1 MSEPLIHLTSQK
13 VSVDSHWTKKVPMA
27 SSVLS
32 STASEMAK
40 DPTFVLRHE
49 ILDTDSSPSSSSS
62 ASPAAPETATLEK
75 QKSEEEFRNYDNS
88 DRQAVVENHY
98 RLMRENQTM
107 DFAQRMEKKWL
118 SFDRCQMTIHEAFE
132 ALMGTVHVHA
142 RNTPPKPTH
151 PLPPPTSL
159 PAHSY
164 RHLAILAR
172 TRTRSASSFL
182 GGQHAQE
189 GLR

>member
-1 MSEPLIHLTSQK
+1 
-13 VSVDSHWTKKVPMA
+13 MA

-32 STASEMAK
+32 STSAEMAK

-49 ILDTDSSPSSSSS
+49 ILDPSSPSSSS
-62 ASPAAPETATLEK
+62 ASPAAPEIMK

-132 ALMGTVHVHA
+132 ALKGTCIC
-142 RNTPPKPTH
+142 
-151 PLPPPTSL
+151 SL
-159 PAHSY
+159 NKHHYKTAHM
-164 RHLAILAR
+164 ATLAR
-172 TRTRSASSFL
+172 TRARSASSFF
-182 GGQHAQE
+182 GGHA
-189 GLR
+189 

>member
-1 MSEPLIHLTSQK
+1 
-13 VSVDSHWTKKVPMA
+13 MA

-49 ILDTDSSPSSSSS
+49 ILDTDPSPSSSSS

-182 GGQHAQE
+182 GGRHAQE